1 MVEDDPHAGPKVRK
15 HLRDRALAGLRMPPS
30 AGPLSGLRVV
40 EVAQGIAGPFF
51 AMVLGDLGADVVKV
65 EIPKVGDL
73 ARGWGPPF
81 SSPRNSAYFLSV
93 NRNKRSVELD
103 LKSPEGADALRRL
116 LKDADILVENFRP
129 GTLEDLGFSPG
140 VLQSINP
147 RLLRVS
153 ITGYGPEGPS
163 RNDPSFDL
171 IAQARSGLM
180 SVTGTTDGEPI
191 RVGIALFD
199 LAAGLYAV
207 IGALTE
213 LREREAGRPFRAV
226 EVNLLDTSV
235 SMLTHWLPILSLE
248 GHVPGPSGTAHPL
261 IVPYQVLPTRDGFVA
276 LGVSTDILWHRFCE
290 VLGLQTMEKDPRFV
304 TNAARVAH
312 RQEVLDRIL
321 PILRSWSTRQAVE
334 ELNRGGVPCGPLS
347 RIEDL
352 PTDPQIVF
360 NHSIL
365 TVPAPG
371 GRSVLVGGSPL
382 ASLLPEGS
390 PVARLPPPD
399 LGEHTKEVLQALFG
413 RTNLPPTSP
422 EPGP

>member
-1 MVEDDPHAGPKVRK
+1 MV
-15 HLRDRALAGLRMPPS
+15 PPG
-30 AGPLSGLRVV
+30 GPLDGLRVV

-51 AMVLGDLGADVVKV
+51 AMVLGDLGADVIKV

-93 NRNKRSVELD
+93 NRNKRSIELD
-103 LKSPEGADALRRL
+103 LKTPEGADALRRL
-116 LKDADILVENFRP
+116 LQDADILVENFRP
-129 GTLEDLGFSPG
+129 GTLEDLGFGPP

-153 ITGYGPEGPS
+153 ITGYGPGGPS

-180 SVTGTTDGEPI
+180 SVTGTTDGQPI

-199 LAAGLYAV
+199 LAAGLYAI
-207 IGALTE
+207 IGALTQ
-213 LREREAGRPFRAV
+213 LRERDAGRPFRAV

-248 GHVPGPSGTAHPL
+248 GHVPAPSGTAHPL
-261 IVPYQVLPTRDGFVA
+261 IVPYQVFPTRDGFVA

-290 VLGLQTMEKDPRFV
+290 VLGLQEMEKDPRFV

-321 PILRSWSTRQAVE
+321 PVLRSWSTGEAVE
-334 ELNRGGVPCGPLS
+334 AFNRGGVPCGPLS

-352 PTDPQIVF
+352 PRDPQIVF
-360 NHSIL
+360 NRSIL

-371 GRSVLVGGSPL
+371 DRSVLVGGSPL
-382 ASLLPEGS
+382 ASLLPEGT
-390 PVARLPPPD
+390 PVARRPPPD
-399 LGEHTKEVLQALFG
+399 LGAHTEEILKELRE
-413 RTNLPPTSP
+413 RTPVRPISREQTP
-422 EPGP
+422 